1 MRKNDLQESFNFT
14 QPASGANLHPPF
26 DPRELARLAAQGVYL
41 GTCSWK
47 YRGWEG
53 MIYQGGYASEAQF
66 QRASLREYTSSF
78 PTVSVDFTYFAWP
91 LRDMMAY
98 LVESTPE
105 NFRLCPKVTKR
116 ITMSVFPNL
125 PAYGKWAGQ
134 PNPDFLSVKLFK
146 ELFLEP
152 ISVLK
157 DRMGVVI
164 FEFSGPEKGELEAF
178 ARFFSEVPRDFTY
191 AVEIRNPELVTPEFY
206 SLLSRLG
213 LSPVF
218 SHWTKMPSVQRQ
230 LDTYLK
236 SSGAEDTTPL
246 VAISLVREGR
256 SFEEAVSLFQP
267 YGETKDIYEAARIDL
282 AELGNFAMQ
291 SGRKAYI
298 LVSNRLEGSAPFTI
312 GAVAEKISAKR
323 G

>member
-14 QPASGANLHPPF
+14 QPPSGPAVQPPF
-26 DPRELARLAAQGVYL
+26 DPRELARLAARGVYL

-66 QRASLREYTSSF
+66 QRSSLREYTSAF

-105 NFRLCPKVTKR
+105 NFKLCPKVTKR
-116 ITMSVFPNL
+116 ITLSSFPNL

-134 PNPDFLSVKLFK
+134 PNPDYLNAELFK
-146 ELFLEP
+146 EQFLAP

-164 FEFSGPEKGELEAF
+164 FEFSGPDVSELEAF
-178 ARFFSEVPRDFTY
+178 EKFFRTIPRDFPY
-191 AVEIRNPELVTPEFY
+191 AVEIRNPALVTPEFY
-206 SLLSRLG
+206 SLLRSLE
-213 LSPVF
+213 LAPVF
-218 SHWTKMPSVQRQ
+218 SHWTKMPSVYSQFE
-230 LDTYLK
+230 TYLK
-236 SSGAEDTTPL
+236 SGGSEDQGPL
-246 VAISLVREGR
+246 VAISLVRSGR

-267 YGETKDIYEAARIDL
+267 YGETKDVYQEARTEL
-282 AELGNFAMQ
+282 AMIGTFAMQ
-291 SGRKAYI
+291 SKRKAYI

-312 GAVAEKISAKR
+312 GAVAEGILTKR
-323 G
+323 D